1 MKLSVIISPWRRE
14 ESVIRVIHRGAQQSL
29 QREDYEMIIVDR
41 TPEGFYREAVEI
53 LKASSKVSLD
63 YCLLNDMSRA
73 RANNTGLRR
82 ASNEVTLF
90 LADDFVPSFNLFEEH
105 LAFHRASP
113 AASTAV
119 SGVMRWDPGLPF
131 TDLRRWVELNI
142 TTVPQLL
149 QNEHLHPLNTSCAN
163 FSVKKRFLEENG
175 LFDEDY
181 HEEGYDDIDLIV
193 RLNAAGLTVTLDRE
207 LITYHDDPL
216 DLRELARRWRCVG
229 RGARVFDIKHPNLRP
244 NTEPQDATQPIPTLF
259 LQCAISGSL
268 STVTRLRAM
277 REYHYLK
284 RLELAF
290 KRGYNDP
297 IDVHTPQR
305 PPSQGEAQI
314 GKSSK
319 EMLHSVV
326 EESRKTHL

>member
-1 MKLSVIISPWRRE
+1 MKLSVVISPWRRE
-14 ESVIRVIHRGAQQSL
+14 ESVIRVMHRGTQQTL

-53 LKASSKVSLD
+53 LKASSEVSLD
-63 YCLLNDMSRA
+63 YCVLNDMSRA

-90 LADDFVPSFNLFEEH
+90 LADDFVPSFNLFQGH

-113 AASTAV
+113 AASTGV
-119 SGVMRWDPGLPF
+119 SGVMKWDPGLPF
-131 TDLRRWVELNI
+131 TDLRRWVELKI
-142 TTVPQLL
+142 ATVPQLL
-149 QNEHLHPLNTSCAN
+149 ENEHLHPLNTSCAN

-175 LFDEDY
+175 PFDEDY

-193 RLNAAGLTVTLDRE
+193 RLNAAGLIVTLDRE

-216 DLRELARRWRCVG
+216 DLRELAKRWRCVG
-229 RGARVFDIKHPNLRP
+229 RGARVFDVKHPNLRP
-244 NTEPQDATQPIPTLF
+244 NIEPQDATGSIPTLL
-259 LQCAISGSL
+259 LQCGFSGFF
-268 STVTRLRAM
+268 STLTRLRAM

-290 KRGYNDP
+290 KKGYDDP

-305 PPSQGEAQI
+305 LPNQREVWI
-314 GKSSK
+314 GKSSE
-319 EMLHSVV
+319 EMLQSVV
-326 EESRKTHL
+326 AESHQT

>member
-14 ESVIRVIHRGAQQSL
+14 ESVLRVIHSGTQQAL
-29 QREDYEMIIVDR
+29 QSEDYEMIIVDR

-53 LKASSKVSLD
+53 LKTSSKVSLD

-90 LADDFVPSFNLFEEH
+90 LADDFIPSFNLFQGH

-119 SGVMRWDPGLPF
+119 SGVMRWDPNLPF

-142 TTVPQLL
+142 TTVPQLPE
-149 QNEHLHPLNTSCAN
+149 NRHLHPLNTSCAN

-175 LFDEDY
+175 PFDEDY

-193 RLNAAGLTVTLDRE
+193 RLNAAGLTVILDRE

-216 DLRELARRWRCVG
+216 DLRELTKRWRCVG
-229 RGARVFDIKHPNLRP
+229 RGAKVFDMKHPDLRP
-244 NTEPQDATQPIPTLF
+244 NIEPQDATRSIQTLL
-259 LQCAISGSL
+259 LQCAISGSA
-268 STVTRLRAM
+268 STITRFRAM

-290 KRGYNDP
+290 KRGYDDP

-305 PPSQGEAQI
+305 LPNRGEAWF

-319 EMLHSVV
+319 EMLQSVV
-326 EESRKTHL
+326 AESRQT